1 MRAFMQSV
9 SHPDQFL
16 NAGDYADID
25 QVTLPAGF
33 VWVEGEPPV
42 GTKPYIALDPLTLVE
57 QGITQGQALMS
68 ANPLPLDLQK
78 QIFDLELFI
87 QNYYKRGAIGLIL
100 ESLQGFVIPDDRI
113 DVSSEQRAIIAQLK
127 AQMLAVFNA
136 L

>member
-1 MRAFMQSV
+1 M
-9 SHPDQFL
+9 L
-16 NAGDYADID
+16 
-25 QVTLPAGF
+25 AGF
-33 VWVEGEPPV
+33 VWVQGEPPLGAKSYV
-42 GTKPYIALDPLTLVE
+42 VLDPLAQVE

-68 ANPLPLDLQK
+68 ADPLPLDLQK

-100 ESLQGFVIPDDRI
+100 ESIQGFEIPAERT
-113 DVSSEQRAIIAQLK
+113 DVSTEQRAIIAQLK